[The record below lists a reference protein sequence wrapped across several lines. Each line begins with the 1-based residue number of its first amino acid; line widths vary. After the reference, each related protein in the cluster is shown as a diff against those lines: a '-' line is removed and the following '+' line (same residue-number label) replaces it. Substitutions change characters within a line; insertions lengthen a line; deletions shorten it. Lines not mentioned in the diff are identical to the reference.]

1 MKKIKGI
8 IDRFEEGFAVVE
20 IDGKTKDYP
29 KDIFPKDTGVGDVV
43 YITGNKVTIDRQET
57 KKREKEIQDLMNEL
71 WED

>member
-20 IDGKTKDYP
+20 IEGITKDYP
-29 KDIFPKDTGVGDVV
+29 KDIFPGDTQVGDVV
-43 YITGNKVTIDRQET
+43 YITGNKVTVDRQET
-57 KKREKEIQDLMNEL
+57 KKREKEIEDLMNEL

>member
-20 IDGKTKDYP
+20 IEGKTKDYP
-29 KDIFPKDTGVGDVV
+29 KNIFPKDTEVGDVV

>member
-20 IDGKTKDYP
+20 IEGITKDYP
-29 KDIFPKDTGVGDVV
+29 KDIFPEDTQVGDVV
-43 YITGNKVTIDRQET
+43 YITGNKVTVDRQET
-57 KKREKEIQDLMNEL
+57 KKREKEIKDLMNEL

>member
-20 IDGKTKDYP
+20 IEGKTKDYP
-29 KDIFPKDTGVGDVV
+29 KDIFPKDTEVGDVV
-43 YITGNKVTIDRQET
+43 YITGNKVTVDRQET
-57 KKREKEIQDLMNEL
+57 KKREKEIEDLMNEL

>member
-20 IDGKTKDYP
+20 IEGITKDYP
-29 KDIFPKDTGVGDVV
+29 KDIFPEDTQVGDVV
-43 YITGNKVTIDRQET
+43 YITGNKVKVDRQET
-57 KKREKEIQDLMNEL
+57 KKREKEIEDLMNEL